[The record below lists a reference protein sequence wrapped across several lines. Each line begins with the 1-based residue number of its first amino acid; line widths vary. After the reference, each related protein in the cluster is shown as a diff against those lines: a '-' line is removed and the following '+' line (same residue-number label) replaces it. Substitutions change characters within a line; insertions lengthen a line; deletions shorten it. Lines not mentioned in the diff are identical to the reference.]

1 MIILVLFVALVGV
14 SQSESYRAFK
24 SASNSNPH
32 YRLVA
37 PTPCE
42 TGARRSGY
50 ALAPGGRVFLK
61 QVGRDGTVGP
71 VCRDAP

>member
-42 TGARRSGY
+42 TGAWRSGY
-50 ALAPGGRVFLK
+50 TLAPGGRVFLK